1 LVCAWRL
8 RQRGLPV
15 LLLER
20 GSRFGGVIDTVQE
33 NGFLFDI
40 GPLSFTTTGPL
51 DQLIAELGLAGELLF
66 ADRRAPR
73 FILFRGRLVPM
84 SPSPPALLRTPLIG
98 WRTKL
103 RLLTEPLRRTRPPQ
117 DDESVA
123 AFVRRKF
130 GADLLTDL
138 AAPAISGIFAGDA
151 EKLSLRSAFPNVHR
165 WEEQYGSVL
174 RGAMKSRPPSGAKA
188 ASLCTFRRGMRTL
201 PQALC
206 EKLADSAQCDSE
218 VVFIRVNEAGHF
230 DVALR
235 HRGATQQLAA
245 SAVVIATPTDQA
257 GTLLAEVNSRF
268 ADAFERIEYAGVAQV
283 SAGYR
288 LAQITGPI
296 AARPQGFGFLVPRT
310 EGLRL
315 LGTIFSSFLFAG
327 RAPVEPEPMASF
339 TSFLGGA
346 TDPEMCKQ
354 PEDVIARIARAEL
367 AKVLG
372 ITGAPVAEHV
382 SRWERALPQ
391 YNLGHGGIVTML
403 KQLCD
408 KTPGLFLTGNYLSGP
423 SIGSCVEQ
431 ANQTAEAAARFL
443 SARM

>member
-1 LVCAWRL
+1 M
-8 RQRGLPV
+8 

-20 GSRFGGVIDTVQE
+20 GARFGGMIDTVQE

-40 GPLSFTTTGPL
+40 GPQSFTTTGPL
-51 DQLIAELGLAGELLF
+51 DQLIEELGLAGELLH
-66 ADRRAPR
+66 AAPRAPR
-73 FILFRGRLVPM
+73 YILFRGRLTPVR
-84 SPSPPALLRTPLIG
+84 PSPPALLRSPLIG

-117 DDESVA
+117 GDESVA

-130 GADLLTDL
+130 GADLLTNL
-138 AAPAISGIFAGDA
+138 AAPAISGIYAGDA
-151 EKLSLRSAFPNVHR
+151 EKLSLQSAFPNVRR

-174 RGAMKSRPPSGAKA
+174 RGAMKSRPSSGGKA
-188 ASLCTFRRGMRTL
+188 ASLCTFKRGMRTL
-201 PQALC
+201 PQALS

-218 VVFIRVNEAGHF
+218 VLVIRANAAGNF

-235 HRGATQQLAA
+235 HQGVMLQLEA
-245 SAVVIATPTDQA
+245 SAIVIATPTDQA
-257 GTLLAEVNSRF
+257 GSLLAEVDSGF
-268 ADAFERIEYAGVAQV
+268 AEGLAKIEYAGVAQV

-296 AARPQGFGFLVPRT
+296 AARPEGFGFLVPRT

-315 LGTIFSSFLFAG
+315 LGTIFNSFLFAG
-327 RAPVEPEPMASF
+327 RAPNEPEKMASF

-346 TDPEMCKQ
+346 TDPDMCKQ
-354 PEDVIARIARAEL
+354 PVDMVAGTARAEL

-372 ITGAPVAEHV
+372 ITGAPVTEHV

-391 YNLGHGGIVTML
+391 YNLGHERIVTML
-403 KQLCD
+403 RQLCD
-408 KTPGLFLTGNYLSGP
+408 KTPGVFLAGNYLSGP

-443 SARM
+443 SATM